1 MTTLEASTAV
11 ADLSASSEHMTAS
24 AAPAASFPWDTAEP
38 CPDRLETGSY
48 SIWDYTRLNGILA
61 KLFEQISQSLYVAN
75 WQWAL
80 LNGISIYIRP
90 Q

>member
-11 ADLSASSEHMTAS
+11 ADISASIDHMTAL
-24 AAPAASFPWDTAEP
+24 AAPAAPFPWDTAKP

-48 SIWDYTRLNGILA
+48 SIGDYVGLNGILA

>member
-1 MTTLEASTAV
+1 MTTLEASTAD
-11 ADLSASSEHMTAS
+11 ADLSPSSDHTTAS
-24 AAPAASFPWDTAEP
+24 AAPAAPFPWDTAEP

-48 SIWDYTRLNGILA
+48 SIGDYVRRNGILA
-61 KLFEQISQSLYVAN
+61 KLFEQISQSLYVAI

>member
-11 ADLSASSEHMTAS
+11 ADISASIDHMTAS
-24 AAPAASFPWDTAEP
+24 AAPAAPFPWDTAKP
-38 CPDRLETGSY
+38 CPDRLETDSY
-48 SIWDYTRLNGILA
+48 SIGDYVGLNGILA
-61 KLFEQISQSLYVAN
+61 NIFEQISQSLYIAN